1 MSGLQGGL
9 MAGRPKIEIDATV
22 FKKMYSLDIKLAIM
36 AQFFSVSAAKIRKT
50 RDELNLSLRNGRV
63 VYDENEFKRLFSENV
78 TYPAMA
84 DHFGV
89 SRCSIIEIRKRLNLP
104 ARYSLRQKVQNE

>member
-1 MSGLQGGL
+1 VVE
-9 MAGRPKIEIDATV
+9 MAGRPKIEIDVTV
-22 FKKMYSLDIKLAIM
+22 FKKMYSLGIKLDVI
-36 AQFFSVSAAKIRKT
+36 AQFFDVSVAKIRKT

-63 VYDENEFKRLFSENV
+63 VYDENEFRRLFSENV

-104 ARYSLRQKVQNE
+104 ARYSLRQKVQNER